1 MKKSIITLLLGLCS
15 SVTWAGPVA
24 EIYTCELNEGKT
36 LVDVNNMMSD
46 FSQMLKK
53 AGLQDAY
60 TVYVG
65 FQQLPIRH
73 NSVNWIGIAPSG
85 EAFGKI
91 TDWFNGSEDGA
102 AFGALYTSIY
112 TCDHS
117 FLTHITAT
125 SN

>member
-24 EIYTCELNEGKT
+24 EIYTCELNEGTT
-36 LVDVNNMMSD
+36 LADENNMMRSY
-46 FSQMLKK
+46 SQKLKK

-73 NSVNWIGIAPSG
+73 NSVNWSGIAPSG

-91 TDWFNGSEDGA
+91 TVGCYGSEEGA

>member
-1 MKKSIITLLLGLCS
+1 MKRIIMMLLVGLCAS
-15 SVTWAGPVA
+15 STWAGPVV

-36 LVDVNNMMSD
+36 LTDVSNMVSE
-46 FSQMLKK
+46 FRQMLEK

-60 TVYVG
+60 TAHVG
-65 FQQLPIRH
+65 FQQLPIRP

-85 EAFGKI
+85 EAFGAI

-102 AFGALYTSIY
+102 AFGSLYTSIY

-117 FLTHITAT
+117 FLTHVTA
-125 SN
+125 SSK

>member
-36 LVDVNNMMSD
+36 LADVNNMMSD

-73 NSVNWIGIAPSG
+73 NSDQRTGQRSALSIPPS
-85 EAFGKI
+85 I
-91 TDWFNGSEDGA
+91 R
-102 AFGALYTSIY
+102 
-112 TCDHS
+112 
-117 FLTHITAT
+117 AT
-125 SN
+125 TRF